1 MENKIYDLIIV
12 GAGPAGLG
20 ASIYASRYKLD
31 HLVIGSEI
39 GGQVVEAWEIEN
51 YAGFEKISGKD
62 LMGKFVKQSEKLGGK
77 IIKDSVNNIVKTE
90 TGFKV
95 VGEKTGEYTAQSII
109 LALGMKPRKMNVPGE
124 DRFLG
129 KGVSYCATCDAM
141 FFRGKDVVVIG
152 GGDSAA
158 TAAIHLTEFAN
169 KVTLIYKDEKVS
181 FEPAWIEQMKAN
193 PKIEMICCS
202 NITEIKGDTKVSG
215 IVYEMNG
222 PASTRGEDRSSTR
235 GGEKKELAVQGVFIE
250 VGTFPGAVLAKN
262 LGVKTD
268 DQDYIIVDGTQATSI
283 ENVYSAGDIDTSSNK
298 FRQIIT
304 AVAEGAVAA
313 GSIYKKLKLKPKG

>member
-1 MENKIYDLIIV
+1 MEEKLYDLIII

-20 ASIYASRYKLD
+20 ASIYASRYKLN

-62 LMGKFVKQSEKLGGK
+62 LMKNFQNQSEKLGGE
-77 IIKDSVNNIVKTE
+77 VKQGHVSRIE
-90 TGFKV
+90 KSEAYFKV
-95 VGEKTGEYTAQSII
+95 TIEEGAVYNAKCII
-109 LALGMKPRKMNVPGE
+109 LALGMKARKMELEGE
-124 DRFLG
+124 DRLIG

-152 GGDSAA
+152 GGDAAA
-158 TAAIHLTEFAN
+158 TATVHLSEFAN
-169 KVTLIYKDEKVS
+169 KVHMLYLTDGLLL
-181 FEPAWIEQMKAN
+181 EPAWKEKIEKN
-193 PKIEMICCS
+193 PKVEMIEC
-202 NITEIKGDTKVSG
+202 TKVTNILGDERVTG
-215 IVYEMNG
+215 IGYEMNN
-222 PASTRGEDRSSTR
+222 
-235 GGEKKELAVQGVFIE
+235 EKKELPVQGIFIE
-250 VGTFPGAVLAKN
+250 IGSIPGVAIAHE

-268 DQDYIIVDGTQATSI
+268 EHDYIIVDQAQAT
-283 ENVYSAGDIDTSSNK
+283 NVEDVFAAGDVTTGSNK

-313 GSIYKKLKLKPKG
+313 GSVYRKLKLNK

>member
-1 MENKIYDLIIV
+1 MEKNYDLVIV

-20 ASIYASRYKLD
+20 ASIYASRYKLN
-31 HLVIGSEI
+31 HVVIGSEI
-39 GGQVVEAWEIEN
+39 GGQVTEAWEIEN

-62 LMGKFVKQSEKLGGK
+62 LMDKFVKQSEKLGGK
-77 IIKDSVNNIVKTE
+77 IIKDSVNSIIKTE
-90 TGFKV
+90 TGFKIT
-95 VGEKTGEYTAQSII
+95 GEKTGEYQAQAII

-124 DRFLG
+124 DKFIG

-141 FFRGKDVVVIG
+141 FFRGKDVVVVG

-158 TAAIHLTEFAN
+158 TAAIHLAEFAN
-169 KVTLIYKDEKVS
+169 KVTLMYKDKEVK
-181 FEPAWIEQMKAN
+181 FEPAWIEQIKAN
-193 PKIEMICCS
+193 AKIEMICCS
-202 NITEIKGDTKVSG
+202 NISEIKGDSKVSG
-215 IVYEMNG
+215 IAYEI
-222 PASTRGEDRSSTR
+222 D
-235 GGEKKELAVQGVFIE
+235 GEKKELAVQGVFIE

-268 DQDYIIVDGTQATSI
+268 EQDYIIVDGTQATNV

-313 GSIYKKLKLKPKG
+313 GSIYKKLKLKAKS